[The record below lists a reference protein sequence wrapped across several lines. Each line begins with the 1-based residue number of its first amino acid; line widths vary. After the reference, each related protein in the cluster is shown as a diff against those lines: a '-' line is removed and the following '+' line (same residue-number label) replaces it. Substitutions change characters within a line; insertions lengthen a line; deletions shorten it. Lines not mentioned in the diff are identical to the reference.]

1 MLFPAATGWLVGVEE
16 SSLVGTGSGNSGL
29 RTGAEVQTGWTVVP
43 RGPDGDSI
51 PATRSETYDSS
62 RAAKLATYLQR
73 LRFEG
78 LAVTELA

>member
-51 PATRSETYDSS
+51 PAT
-62 RAAKLATYLQR
+62 
-73 LRFEG
+73 
-78 LAVTELA
+78 